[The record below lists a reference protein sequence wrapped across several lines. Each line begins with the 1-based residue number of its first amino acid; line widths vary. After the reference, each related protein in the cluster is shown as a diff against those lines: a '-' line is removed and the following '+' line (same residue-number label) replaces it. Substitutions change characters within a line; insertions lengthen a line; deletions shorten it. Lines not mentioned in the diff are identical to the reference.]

1 MGMFYMKGSII
12 NWILILIIVLVVI
25 GILAIT
31 ISIDNNV
38 LDISINLSGIKDIG
52 IKNLTGV
59 IM

>member
-1 MGMFYMKGSII
+1 MKGSII